1 MAAGRELCF
10 FSVGLLSFL
19 FFTFSF
25 FTCSHTKD
33 DGGTLLRESHKMY
46 KILVTA
52 KFDDVEQETIMR
64 KASDYIVSIT
74 TKKDGTR

>member
-1 MAAGRELCF
+1 
-10 FSVGLLSFL
+10 
-19 FFTFSF
+19 
-25 FTCSHTKD
+25 
-33 DGGTLLRESHKMY
+33 MY

-52 KFDDVEQETIMR
+52 KFDEVEQETIMR